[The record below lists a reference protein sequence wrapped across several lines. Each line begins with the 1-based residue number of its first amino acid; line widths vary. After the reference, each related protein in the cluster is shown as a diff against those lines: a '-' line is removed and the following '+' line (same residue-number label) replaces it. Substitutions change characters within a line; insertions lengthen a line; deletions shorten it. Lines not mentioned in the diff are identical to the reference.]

1 MWKIAVIF
9 LSRIEDARVG
19 MGNYYFLINY
29 IAIQL
34 LYNIVFISAVQQN
47 ELATHIP
54 SPFWTCFPFRSLQRM
69 K

>member
-19 MGNYYFLINY
+19 MGNYYFLINF

-54 SPFWTCFPFRSLQRM
+54 SPFLTCFPFRLLQHM

>member
-19 MGNYYFLINY
+19 MGNYYFLINF

-34 LYNIVFISAVQQN
+34 LYNSVLISAVQQN

-54 SPFWTCFPFRSLQRM
+54 SPFWTCFPFRSLQHM